1 MEESRVIEMIKRNP
15 SIITTINNPT
25 DEMKLL
31 ALGRNGLLLK
41 SIKNA
46 TKEMK
51 ELALENNVRA
61 IQYIDEPSEEMMEY
75 IRLYKKSNR
84 QCYKIS
90 NREIWMGNS
99 VCEKPK

>member
-1 MEESRVIEMIKRNP
+1 MEESKVIEMIKRNP

-61 IQYIDEPSEEMMEY
+61 IPHLGFSHTELPIQ
-75 IRLYKKSNR
+75 
-84 QCYKIS
+84 IS
-90 NREIWMGNS
+90 LLLIL
-99 VCEKPK
+99 